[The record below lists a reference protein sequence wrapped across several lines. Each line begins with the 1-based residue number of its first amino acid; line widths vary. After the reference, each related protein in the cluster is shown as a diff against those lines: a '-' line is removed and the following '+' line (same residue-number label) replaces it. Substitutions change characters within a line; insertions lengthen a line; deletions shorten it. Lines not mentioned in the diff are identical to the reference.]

1 MTLNEAITKADE
13 LRPNALPYVQKRDWV
28 LGLNGEFA
36 RMMGEEIPDPEDD
49 MTLLMGAPYEEV
61 YVFYL
66 CAVID
71 WGQEDMALYQNDWR
85 MAQSMISEAK
95 SWYRRE
101 NGYEYGENKRGRL
114 RGIWR

>member
-1 MTLNEAITKADE
+1 MTAAEAITKADE
-13 LRPNALPYVQKRDWV
+13 LRPNALAHNRKRDWV

-36 RMMGEEIPDPEDD
+36 LMMNEEIPGPDD
-49 MTLLMGAPYEEV
+49 DLTLLIGAPYEEV

-66 CAVID
+66 CALID
-71 WGQEDMALYQNDWR
+71 WAQEDMALYQNDWVL
-85 MAQSMISEAK
+85 AQSMISEAK

-101 NGYEYGENKRGRL
+101 HGYEYGENKRGRL